1 MAASKTQPTAATVD
15 GFLDSVEPPERRAD
29 ARAIAAML
37 ARVSGEPAT
46 MWGPAIVGFGRYRYR
61 YDSGREGEMCR
72 VGFSPRKAAFTFYL
86 TTGFAMRQDLL
97 DRLGKHSSGKGCLYV
112 KALADIDQG
121 VLEELV
127 RASLADMAARH
138 PD

>member
-1 MAASKTQPTAATVD
+1 
-15 GFLDSVEPPERRAD
+15 
-29 ARAIAAML
+29 ML
-37 ARVSGEPAT
+37 ARVSGEPAV

-61 YDSGREGEMCR
+61 YESGREGEACR

-86 TTGFAMRQDLL
+86 TTGFAMRPDLL
-97 DRLGKHSSGKGCLYV
+97 DRLGKHTTGKGCLYV
-112 KALADIDQG
+112 KALTDIDQG

-127 RASLADMAARH
+127 RASLADMTARY